1 MLMKLPK
8 TQENERAKSKYS
20 EYTDIK
26 VFGNIPDFS
35 VD

>member
-1 MLMKLPK
+1 MLMKLLK
-8 TQENERAKSKYS
+8 TQENERAISKYS

-26 VFGNIPDFS
+26 VFGHIPEFP